1 MKNPQKTNIKLL
13 TAHYEILEEKYSYY
27 QNMIEQYLDEN
38 LELAT
43 QYSEELAKIIK
54 EQKTVLSGI
63 KRLVNLGIFQ
73 KAILFLLPSIKN
85 LCYNTKENIC
95 KDILY
100 YANKRI
106 CFKRKFQSFN
116 RKYFF

>member
-1 MKNPQKTNIKLL
+1 MKNSQKTNIKLL

-43 QYSEELAKIIK
+43 QYSEELSKIIK

-73 KAILFLLPSIKN
+73 KSYSIFINFQASCLKS
-85 LCYNTKENIC
+85 LYYNAKENIC
-95 KDILY
+95 KDICY
-100 YANKRI
+100 TNKGI
-106 CFKRKFQSFN
+106 CFK
-116 RKYFF
+116 